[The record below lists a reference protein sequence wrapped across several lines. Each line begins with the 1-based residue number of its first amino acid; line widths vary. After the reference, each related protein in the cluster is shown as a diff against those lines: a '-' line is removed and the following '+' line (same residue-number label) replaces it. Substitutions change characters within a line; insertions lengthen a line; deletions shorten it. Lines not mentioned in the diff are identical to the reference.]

1 VWGAQKLPRR
11 GIEITGHVI
20 RLSCVTARHFTATR
34 RIEEWIMHTRF
45 SGRSAVRLLSL
56 ALLAAFGLAA
66 AVPAHADDGRRRDRE
81 HHDHWRRGGGWDVG
95 VYAAP
100 PVVYAPPAAY
110 YAPPPVYYAPPA
122 VSLGFR
128 FGR

>member
-1 VWGAQKLPRR
+1 LPRR
-11 GIEITGHVI
+11 GIEITGHFI
-20 RLSCVTARHFTATR
+20 RLSSVAARHFTATR
-34 RIEEWIMHTRF
+34 RIEEWIMRTRF
-45 SGRSAVRLLSL
+45 SGHSAVRLLSV

-66 AVPAHADDGRRRDRE
+66 AVPAQADEWRHRGRE
-81 HHDHWRRGGGWDVG
+81 HHDHWRRGGGWGVG
-95 VYAAP
+95 IYAAP
-100 PVVYAPPAAY
+100 PVVYASPQVY